1 MLEAARIVDD
11 LKVGKVFPVYVIS
24 GDDIYHQDMLLKN
37 FCSILLP
44 VEFNHGLNIHIL
56 ETVPSTYDLL
66 AMANSLPF
74 FASWRIIIV
83 KDQNYY
89 KQSLISDDE
98 LKELFSY
105 LDNPNSSTC
114 LIFLVRGNMDKRS
127 KLFKKFKETST
138 IIELTTPRGSNLVN
152 WIKKEFNKYGK
163 EPEAALISL
172 LASAANGDLYF
183 LSGEINKICTYV
195 GNNRV
200 IKLEETR
207 SVFAKTLNLG
217 VFQVIDA
224 LAEGNMQRALKGLEN
239 LLDAG
244 ESEILINHL
253 IARHFRLI
261 LKALVLKDKGVSSR
275 AIIEKLNV
283 ASFIGEKIL
292 KQSKLFNMEEVLD
305 ILTKLGDLDIK
316 LKTSSANSKRSLEL
330 TLLQM
335 KDVECLQY

>member
-1 MLEAARIVDD
+1 
-11 LKVGKVFPVYVIS
+11 
-24 GDDIYHQDMLLKN
+24 
-37 FCSILLP
+37 
-44 VEFNHGLNIHIL
+44 
-56 ETVPSTYDLL
+56 
-66 AMANSLPF
+66 
-74 FASWRIIIV
+74 
-83 KDQNYY
+83 
-89 KQSLISDDE
+89 
-98 LKELFSY
+98 
-105 LDNPNSSTC
+105 
-114 LIFLVRGNMDKRS
+114 
-127 KLFKKFKETST
+127 
-138 IIELTTPRGSNLVN
+138 
-152 WIKKEFNKYGK
+152 
-163 EPEAALISL
+163 
-172 LASAANGDLYF
+172 
-183 LSGEINKICTYV
+183 
-195 GNNRV
+195 
-200 IKLEETR
+200 
-207 SVFAKTLNLG
+207 VFAKTLNLG